1 MGNSELKNCIDDII
15 NETFNVIKNV
25 YNHQKESTEESENA
39 PESKSRIIFPL
50 YRDRKKSKTNRIS
63 EQELRFIFVE
73 QFNAYIENKKADSP
87 ELTNL
92 YYSVETPTNKR
103 YIFSKDKD
111 DPEVV
116 EDEESK
122 EGVSARTDLSIYE
135 YEKEN
140 EKEVGIFLKKA
151 LIEFKAHDPE
161 QKNYRKDLCKLINE
175 NPKESER
182 RYLKYFIQIVDEKK
196 EEDRWEKIKNEKII
210 ELEKLHKNK
219 DYSIKYRFLNLYT
232 GNEKKYIIEKDKL
245 TEDHIMR
252 IKIHRGID
260 QIGGCITEIQSASGT
275 KILIDLGHNLPEADG
290 QVNDIYDT
298 PENLDRLLE
307 GVSAVFYTHYHG
319 DHIAFEASVAEKGID
334 QYLGRIAK
342 TIKKQ
347 FYAHMQHVPEEG
359 QSQKYKAALEAVA
372 KFKEYH
378 ADKTITVGD
387 IKVTPYYVSHS
398 AADAYMFVVECDGK
412 TILHT
417 GDFRDHGYLGSCL
430 AGTIEKYIA
439 KRDINVL
446 ITEGTTISRENTG
459 VMSEQELQQKAYELM
474 SDYKYAFVLCSST
487 DLDRLASFYQAT
499 AHHPGRLFVAD
510 GYQCKLL
517 KTFTLSLGRKMS
529 IYNFEDSR
537 EYDKTLQQSMLES
550 GFTMLV
556 RTSDK
561 FKRYLEE
568 LMPLLPE
575 KETAFIYSQFKGYI
589 TPGCKAYNES
599 TDRFVHSYDW
609 NFKYLHTSGH
619 ASMEALAKVCR
630 LVNPNAAIIPIHT
643 EKGSDFTTLDISES
657 QKKMVVTSDT
667 IADGIEIQVQ

>member
-1 MGNSELKNCIDDII
+1 
-15 NETFNVIKNV
+15 
-25 YNHQKESTEESENA
+25 
-39 PESKSRIIFPL
+39 
-50 YRDRKKSKTNRIS
+50 
-63 EQELRFIFVE
+63 
-73 QFNAYIENKKADSP
+73 
-87 ELTNL
+87 
-92 YYSVETPTNKR
+92 
-103 YIFSKDKD
+103 
-111 DPEVV
+111 
-116 EDEESK
+116 
-122 EGVSARTDLSIYE
+122 
-135 YEKEN
+135 
-140 EKEVGIFLKKA
+140 
-151 LIEFKAHDPE
+151 
-161 QKNYRKDLCKLINE
+161 
-175 NPKESER
+175 
-182 RYLKYFIQIVDEKK
+182 
-196 EEDRWEKIKNEKII
+196 
-210 ELEKLHKNK
+210 
-219 DYSIKYRFLNLYT
+219 
-232 GNEKKYIIEKDKL
+232 
-245 TEDHIMR
+245 MR

-334 QYLGRIAK
+334 QYLGQIAK

-398 AADAYMFVVECDGK
+398 AADAYMFIVECDGK

-417 GDFRDHGYLGSCL
+417 GDFRDHGYLGHFL
-430 AGTIEKYIA
+430 AGTLK
-439 KRDINVL
+439 KFVTGRDIDVL
-446 ITEGTTISRENTG
+446 ITEGTTLSRADER
-459 VMSEQELQQKAYELM
+459 MMPEQELQQKAYELM

-517 KTFTLSLGRKMS
+517 DTFTRNLGRKMP
-529 IYNFEDSR
+529 IYNFNGSH
-537 EYDKTLQQSMLES
+537 EYGKTLQQSMLES

-619 ASMEALAKVCR
+619 ASRDALAKVCR
-630 LVNPNAAIIPIHT
+630 IVNPNAAIIPIHT
-643 EKGSDFTTLDISES
+643 EKGSDFTTLDISDN

-667 IADGIEIQVQ
+667 LADGIEIQVQ

>member
-1 MGNSELKNCIDDII
+1 
-15 NETFNVIKNV
+15 
-25 YNHQKESTEESENA
+25 
-39 PESKSRIIFPL
+39 
-50 YRDRKKSKTNRIS
+50 
-63 EQELRFIFVE
+63 
-73 QFNAYIENKKADSP
+73 
-87 ELTNL
+87 
-92 YYSVETPTNKR
+92 
-103 YIFSKDKD
+103 
-111 DPEVV
+111 
-116 EDEESK
+116 
-122 EGVSARTDLSIYE
+122 
-135 YEKEN
+135 
-140 EKEVGIFLKKA
+140 
-151 LIEFKAHDPE
+151 
-161 QKNYRKDLCKLINE
+161 
-175 NPKESER
+175 
-182 RYLKYFIQIVDEKK
+182 
-196 EEDRWEKIKNEKII
+196 
-210 ELEKLHKNK
+210 
-219 DYSIKYRFLNLYT
+219 
-232 GNEKKYIIEKDKL
+232 
-245 TEDHIMR
+245 MR

-290 QVNDIYDT
+290 QVNDINDT

-499 AHHPGRLFVAD
+499 AHHPGRLFVTD

-517 KTFTLSLGRKMS
+517 DTFTRSLGRKML
-529 IYNFEDSR
+529 IYNFKDSR

-568 LMPLLPE
+568 LMPLLAE
-575 KETAFIYSQFKGYI
+575 KETALIYSQFKGYI

-619 ASMEALAKVCR
+619 ASREALAKVCR

-643 EKGSDFTTLDISES
+643 EKGSDFTTLDISDN